1 MRSILYWNSYI
12 YSFLVRL
19 QFQKYYTDRYIAVKN
34 IIDDNS
40 SVIDVCCG
48 DSKLYSFLKC
58 KNVKYLGLDFNT
70 KFIKYSKKN
79 NINVKNF
86 NIIEEVIPKADY
98 VVMQASLYQF
108 IPDHNQVINKL
119 FNAALKCLI
128 ITEPVK
134 SFAQSKNRVISM
146 AGKLLNN
153 PGDSLKEHRFTLK
166 TLKEAMSPFSDNIVK
181 EFLIKGGIEYLVE
194 IRKN

>member
-19 QFQKYYTDRYIAVKN
+19 QFNKYYTDRYIAVKN
-34 IIDDNS
+34 IIEDNS

>member
-19 QFQKYYTDRYIAVKN
+19 QFNKYYTDRYIAVKN
-34 IIDDNS
+34 IIEDNS

-181 EFLIKGGIEYLVE
+181 EFLIKGGIEYLVD